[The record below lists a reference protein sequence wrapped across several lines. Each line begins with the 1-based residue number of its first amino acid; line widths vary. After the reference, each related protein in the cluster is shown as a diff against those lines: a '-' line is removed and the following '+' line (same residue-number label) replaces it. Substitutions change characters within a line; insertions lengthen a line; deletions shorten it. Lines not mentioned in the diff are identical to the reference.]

1 MAIFKINQN
10 KVIKCSIKD
19 DGFGDEFALRDFF
32 ADNLEDLLG
41 IRFIEKEYPITEG
54 RIDTLG
60 LDENNSPVILE
71 YKWKEND
78 EVLAQGLFYYNWLIN
93 NKKHFELLVTNKLG
107 QDIKVNWEQP
117 RVILVARSF
126 GRYILGAVQQEKHIE
141 LITYHNYQPDIL
153 QLESIYTPKELKA
166 PRRAAAQDND
176 EEYSLQYHL
185 NKTSTEMQ
193 QKFQTLREQ
202 ILQLSDDIEEK
213 DTYKTGIAYRT
224 TKSFVRFEFSPTWIK
239 VLLRDRSYPNDDKK
253 LVKDITSNEWGYL
266 GLVKFQ
272 PDSDIDYIFDLIK
285 QSYES
290 TL

>member
-1 MAIFKINQN
+1 MAIFKIQQN
-10 KVIKCSIKD
+10 KVTQCSIKD

-41 IRFIEKEYPITEG
+41 IRFIEKEYAILEG

-60 LDENNSPVILE
+60 LDENNSPVIIE
-71 YKWKEND
+71 YKWKENE
-78 EVLAQGLFYYNWLIN
+78 EVLAQGLFYYNWLIL
-93 NKKHFELLVTNKLG
+93 NKKHFELLVANKLG
-107 QDIKVNWEQP
+107 QNIKVNWEQP

-141 LITYHNYQPDIL
+141 LITYHYYQPDIL
-153 QLESIYTPKELKA
+153 HLESVYAPTELK
-166 PRRAAAQDND
+166 PTKRTVTQDNG

-185 NKTSTEMQ
+185 DKTSQQMQ
-193 QKFQTLREQ
+193 QRFQTLREK
-202 ILQLSDDIEEK
+202 ILQLSEDIEEK
-213 DTYKTGIAYRT
+213 GAQKSGVTYKT

-239 VLLRDRSYPNDDKK
+239 VLLRDRSYPNDDRK

-272 PDSDIDYIFDLIK
+272 PDSDIDYIFGLIK